1 MPKRTTKVTR
11 TYNPRGRPKSTI
23 LTANPQD
30 QPLVDASLMYHCRLC
45 MVQGKPN
52 SVFGTSTNIRRHI
65 LTQHKSS
72 LAAAPND
79 NNNSSSSSSSN
90 SPDTDTDSDSESD
103 EYTPPKIREQI
114 EQLNKDIAKNNEQLQ
129 SILAQ
134 LKNK

>member
-1 MPKRTTKVTR
+1 MHTR
-11 TYNPRGRPKSTI
+11 HNPH
-23 LTANPQD
+23 
-30 QPLVDASLMYHCRLC
+30 Y
-45 MVQGKPN
+45 
-52 SVFGTSTNIRRHI
+52 RRMH
-65 LTQHKSS
+65 
-72 LAAAPND
+72 PR
-79 NNNSSSSSSSN
+79 SSN